1 MAVISF
7 IMPAYKSQYLSAAIE
22 SILAQDCGNWELVIV
37 DDCSPEDLKSI
48 VDRYNDDRIRYYRNE
63 KNLGAEIWSTNGII
77 PSLWLLV
84 IGLPWLPTMISMHLH
99 SVPSARSLWKSI
111 HRLI

>member
-7 IMPAYKSQYLSAAIE
+7 IMPTFKSQYLSAAIE

-48 VDRYNDDRIRYYRNE
+48 VDRYCDDRIRYYRNE
-63 KNLGAEIWSTNGII
+63 KNLGGRNLVNQWNYSITLANGDWIALAADDDI
-77 PSLWLLV
+77 YAPSFCSFW
-84 IGLPWLPTMISMHLH
+84 ISVL
-99 SVPSARSLWKSI
+99 
-111 HRLI
+111 